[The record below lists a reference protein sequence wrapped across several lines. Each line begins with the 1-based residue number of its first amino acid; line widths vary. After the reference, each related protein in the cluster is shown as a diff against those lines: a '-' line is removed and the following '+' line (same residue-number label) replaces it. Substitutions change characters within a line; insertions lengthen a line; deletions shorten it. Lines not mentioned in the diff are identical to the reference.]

1 MGRDFGR
8 VLDCGCLLHVLRIGF
23 VRFGG
28 LAILICGYLGT
39 GVNRCAVICVYVCEC
54 VFIYDIELWVQCVFL
69 WDKQGKF

>member
-1 MGRDFGR
+1 VGRDFGR

-23 VRFGG
+23 VRFCG

-39 GVNRCAVICVYVCEC
+39 GVNRCAVYVYVCEC
-54 VFIYDIELWVQCVFL
+54 EFIYDIVLWVQCVFL